1 MKKKL
6 AIGISD
12 FKMLIDNNCYYVD
25 KSLLIKELL
34 DDGSGVV
41 LLPRPRRFGKT
52 LNLSMLRYFFEK
64 TIQDN
69 KYLFLNLKIAK
80 NQKYMNKQGKYPVIF
95 ITFKDVKS
103 SNWKD
108 CFNNLKIVIKNE
120 FKRHIYLLDSN
131 DIDKYD
137 RQYFESILEETA
149 NNAQFE
155 SSIMML
161 SLFLNKHHKENV
173 IILIDEYDMPI
184 QSGYINN
191 YYNEV
196 IQFTRNLLS
205 GGLKDNIN
213 LEKGV
218 VTGILK
224 IAKESIFSGLNN
236 PNVCTILNYDYSNS
250 FGLLEEEVEEILN
263 FYKIESNIDN
273 VKKWYN
279 GYVFGENV
287 IYNPW
292 SIINYVN
299 KWKEGF
305 RAYWINTSSNDLV
318 KELITRGG
326 PELKQ
331 DLELLIKGE
340 SLARIINED
349 IIFSE
354 IENSEDA
361 IWGFLLFCG
370 YLKAVEKKLINGKFH
385 CKLEIPNLEVKFLYE
400 EIIMNWFS
408 GASSRNMKL
417 MLESLTTGD
426 IDIFEEM
433 FSEYLSKSL
442 SYFDVGGKEPEKF
455 YHAFVL
461 GLLISLNEN
470 YEIKSNRES
479 GYGRYD
485 IMIIPKDKNNLGI
498 IIEFKKVR
506 KNETLE
512 TAADLALLQ
521 IKEKE
526 YKKELIDRGIVKI
539 IELGISFEGKNLLLK
554 QRVI

>member
-1 MKKKL
+1 M
-6 AIGISD
+6 
-12 FKMLIDNNCYYVD
+12 
-25 KSLLIKELL
+25 
-34 DDGSGVV
+34 
-41 LLPRPRRFGKT
+41 
-52 LNLSMLRYFFEK
+52 
-64 TIQDN
+64 
-69 KYLFLNLKIAK
+69 
-80 NQKYMNKQGKYPVIF
+80 
-95 ITFKDVKS
+95 
-103 SNWKD
+103 
-108 CFNNLKIVIKNE
+108 KIVIKNE

-279 GYVFGENV
+279 GYVFGKNV

-554 QRVI
+554 QRNI

>member
-12 FKMLIDNNCYYVD
+12 FKMLIDNNCYDVD

-80 NQKYMNKQGKYPVIF
+80 NQEYMDKQGKYPVIF

-120 FKRHIYLLDSN
+120 FRRHKYLLDSN

-340 SLARIINED
+340 SLVRIINED

-408 GASSRNMKL
+408 GASSQNMKL

-539 IELGISFEGKNLLLK
+539 IEL
-554 QRVI
+554 